1 MRQYS
6 IYGFMNG
13 HYSMKPPF
21 MPMSKTKEIK
31 KGMKGYE
38 KEMTILKR
46 NESTLTLI
54 SIKLLTPCSNN
65 HDKECLSGMP

>member
-38 KEMTILKR
+38 KEMMMILKR
-46 NESTLTLI
+46 IESTLTPI
-54 SIKLLTPCSNN
+54 SIKLL
-65 HDKECLSGMP
+65 DAML

>member
-1 MRQYS
+1 MNTRRTAMRQYS

-38 KEMTILKR
+38 KEMMMILKR
-46 NESTLTLI
+46 NESTLTPI
-54 SIKLLTPCSNN
+54 SIKLL
-65 HDKECLSGMP
+65 DAML

>member
-31 KGMKGYE
+31 KGMKGYK
-38 KEMTILKR
+38 KEMMMILKR
-46 NESTLTLI
+46 NESTLTPI
-54 SIKLLTPCSNN
+54 SIKLL
-65 HDKECLSGMP
+65 DAML